1 MQIFLLDK
9 MASRFSGALQITNLD
24 DFITPSQECI
34 KPIEIQALKSKT
46 GAKIKIEKDG
56 TPIALNETGQFK
68 KLEKVEITLAD
79 CLACS
84 GCITSAES
92 ILVTQQSQEELMR
105 VFREKTQ
112 YQSRDGISSTFI
124 VVSLSVQAVLSIAE
138 HYNLNSEQAL
148 NKLAGYFYQLGA
160 DIVLDM
166 TVADDFALLESAKE
180 FIQRYRAN
188 KNGAKNQLPMLSS
201 SCPGWVC
208 YAEKTHGNFILP
220 YISVTKSPQQ
230 IMGSLVK
237 YHLAKI
243 MDLSPK
249 QIYHITVM
257 PCYDKKLEASREDF
271 YDHEIKSRDVDCVIT
286 PIEIEQ
292 MFNEY
297 NVILSEIKIE
307 KKIQRIFESKMK
319 YLKNDLYGHS
329 GSGSG
334 GYAEF
339 ILRYAAKYLF
349 NETDIIIEFKSLR
362 NPDFQEAVFQKDGQ
376 ILLTFAIANGFR
388 NIQNLVQ
395 KLKRGKCLYDY
406 VEIMACPC
414 GCLNGGAQIRPL
426 NNVQSRELAL
436 KLESIYRE
444 LPQSDPEQNL
454 IVKNLYKN
462 WLGGEY
468 TDKALAYFHTQ
479 YHEIKKVNTALAI
492 KW

>member
-1 MQIFLLDK
+1 MT
-9 MASRFSGALQITNLD
+9 SRFSGALQITNLD

-34 KPIEIQALKSKT
+34 KPIEIKTSKNKI
-46 GAKIKIEKDG
+46 GSKIKIEEDG
-56 TPIALNETGQFK
+56 TAVALNEIGQIE
-68 KLEKVEITLAD
+68 KLQKVEITLAD

-92 ILVTQQSQEELMR
+92 VLVTQQSQEELIR
-105 VFREKTQ
+105 VFKEKVSQ
-112 YQSRDGISSTFI
+112 SQSRDGTCSMFI
-124 VVSLSVQAVLSIAE
+124 IVSLSVQAVLSIAE
-138 HYNLNSEQAL
+138 RYSLNPEQAF

-180 FIQRYRAN
+180 FVERYKIA
-188 KNGAKNQLPMLSS
+188 KGGMKNQLPMLSS

-208 YAEKTHGNFILP
+208 YAEKTHGNWILP
-220 YISVTKSPQQ
+220 YLSVTKSPQQ

-237 YHLAKI
+237 YHLAET
-243 MDLSPK
+243 MGLSPE
-249 QIYHITVM
+249 QVYHVTLM

-271 YDHEIKSRDVDCVIT
+271 YNSDKKAKDVDCVIT
-286 PIEIEQ
+286 PIELEQ
-292 MFNEY
+292 IFNEY
-297 NVILSEIKIE
+297 SVIINEINEIE
-307 KKIQRIFESKMK
+307 VQKPFVSQIENLKSK
-319 YLKNDLYGHS
+319 LYGHS

-339 ILRYAAKYLF
+339 ILCYAAKHLF
-349 NETDIIIEFKSLR
+349 DEADVAVAFKSLR

-376 ILLTFAIANGFR
+376 TFLTFAIVNGFR

-395 KLKRGKCLYDY
+395 KLKRGKCPYDY
-406 VEIMACPC
+406 VEVMACPC

-426 NNVQSRELAL
+426 NNIQPRELAM
-436 KLESIYRE
+436 KLDSLYRE
-444 LPQSDPEQNL
+444 IPQSNPEENPVVQT
-454 IVKNLYKN
+454 LYKN

-479 YHEIKKVNTALAI
+479 YHEIKKVDTALAI